1 MNATQPYPD
10 HPGAQGDA
18 TSQEAADKVAP
29 EAGTVREACLRI
41 LKALGPMTADE
52 VATQLGLSVLTV
64 RPRIT
69 ELKRK
74 GLARSTADRRENVS
88 GMSAVVVE
96 ALKAPE
102 AVVPATHVQ
111 PVTPATYT
119 QQDLL

>member
-10 HPGAQGDA
+10 HPGARGDA

-29 EAGTVREACLRI
+29 EAKTVREACLRI
-41 LKALGPMTADE
+41 LKAIGPMTADE
-52 VATQLGLSVLTV
+52 VAAQLGLSVLTV

-74 GLARSTADRRENVS
+74 GLARSTKERRDNVS

-96 ALKAPE
+96 ASPEPAP
-102 AVVPATHVQ
+102 AV
-111 PVTPATYT
+111 PATYT
-119 QQDLL
+119 QQELL